1 MQAYAR
7 CIARYGAVVICM
19 AAAACGGD
27 GGTAPDPPL
36 DIAGAWQIS
45 VTVHNNAL
53 AMSCQAAGPASFT
66 QSGATFTGEVKG
78 STGSCDLP
86 TDTTATSVDGDIT
99 DGQIVGRTVTYT
111 NSGCHYSGTVS
122 GTPANAISGD
132 VNCTVNQGGQAYP
145 FNGTWNAARSG
156 N

>member
-7 CIARYGAVVICM
+7 SVARCAVVLICV
-19 AAAACGGD
+19 AAGACSGD
-27 GGTAPDPPL
+27 GSTAPDPPP

-53 AMSCQAAGPASFT
+53 AMTCQAAGPVSIT
-66 QSGATFTGEVKG
+66 QNGATFTGEVKG

-86 TDTTATSVDGDIT
+86 ADTTATTVDGDIT
-99 DGQIVGRTVTYT
+99 DGQITGRTVTYT
-111 NSGCHYSGTVS
+111 NSGCRYSGTIS

-132 VNCTVNQGGQAYP
+132 VSCTVNQGGQAYP
-145 FNGTWNAARSG
+145 FNGTWNASR
-156 N
+156 